1 MAGITAQLIKEL
13 RDKTNA
19 GMMDCKGALTEA
31 NGDLEEAETIL
42 RKKGILKAGKK
53 ASREVKEGLIDAH
66 IDTEGRVGSLIEVNC
81 ETDFVAKN
89 ENFVGFVNELSAHI
103 AKNGG
108 DATSVEELEGQ
119 AYGDSSF
126 GETLKAKIAE
136 VGENLV
142 VKRFARYAVEDGS
155 QGVIAQ
161 YIHLAGKVGVLL
173 EVGCDKAETNGSDR
187 FREVV
192 KDVTLHIAAASPI
205 CISRDEVDPA
215 LVAKER
221 EVYAE
226 QMKGKPENIID
237 KIVSGKIDKYF
248 STVALLEQGFIKDP
262 DQSVADLLGKVGG
275 ELGDTLVVRRFTRFA
290 VGEAS

>member
-215 LVAKER
+215 LVA
-221 EVYAE
+221 
-226 QMKGKPENIID
+226 
-237 KIVSGKIDKYF
+237 
-248 STVALLEQGFIKDP
+248 
-262 DQSVADLLGKVGG
+262 
-275 ELGDTLVVRRFTRFA
+275 
-290 VGEAS
+290 